1 MLTELGRGL
10 DARNIETT
18 ATLSQDGTSFDL
30 HTPSIRAAKA
40 MPPVT
45 PLGGLPKVAVVFAQ
59 LVVDG
64 AMHGVRTFVVHLTD
78 GARMCPEISTA
89 LLPQRPGC
97 RPLDHAVTSFN
108 HVRLSRDSLLGEIS
122 NAGDKRMSFF
132 REIHRVNV
140 GGLALS
146 LVNVPALKA
155 GAYLAYTFSQQ
166 RTVTEP
172 STQRAIPVL
181 SFPTQYGPIISAAA
195 HAAVMEAAGR
205 HIIAVFQKPGVPEA
219 LKQAL
224 VGIFKATVTYAT
236 QRHFSELTDRCGW
249 RGLFSYNKISELQL
263 ALKGN
268 SIAEG
273 DVMVLCIRRRSHPKQ
288 RKDVC
293 WPISGLASEL
303 LQGKH
308 PLPPPEN
315 PEALLA
321 QHERGLFNDLQ
332 KYLSRDSKG
341 RSNHRSDAF
350 AQHVTPRAR
359 DLIQAIGHRFAYDS
373 AARSVRQELIDV
385 WESDCI
391 LEDAAWYVEHTGLS
405 SQKLQ
410 EIRILAIER
419 ARPHLQSIVDG
430 FEMGKHHGSTPLVS
444 KTSSDDFLRD
454 LPSFDSGLPRSRL

>member
-1 MLTELGRGL
+1 MGSIAPHMKRQPHFKGLVQQLEKFEICGDFMLTENGHGL

-18 ATLSQDGTSFDL
+18 ATLSSDGEFFDL
-30 HTPSIRAAKA
+30 HSPSIDAAKS

-59 LVVDG
+59 LIVNG
-64 AMHGVRTFVVHLTD
+64 SMHGVRTFVVQLTD
-78 GARMCPEISTA
+78 GAQMCPGISTA

-97 RPLDHAVTSFN
+97 RPLDHAVTSFD
-108 HVRLSRDSLLGEIS
+108 HVRLTRDSLLGEIN

-166 RTVTEP
+166 RTVTDP
-172 STQRAIPVL
+172 TTQQAIPVL

-205 HIIAVFQKPGVPEA
+205 HIITLFQQPGISEA

-224 VGIFKATVTYAT
+224 VGIFKAAATYAT

-273 DVMVLCIRRRSHPKQ
+273 DVMVLCISMWILVRRT
-288 RKDVC
+288 C
-293 WPISGLASEL
+293 
-303 LQGKH
+303 
-308 PLPPPEN
+308 
-315 PEALLA
+315 
-321 QHERGLFNDLQ
+321 F
-332 KYLSRDSKG
+332 
-341 RSNHRSDAF
+341 
-350 AQHVTPRAR
+350 
-359 DLIQAIGHRFAYDS
+359 
-373 AARSVRQELIDV
+373 
-385 WESDCI
+385 C
-391 LEDAAWYVEHTGLS
+391 
-405 SQKLQ
+405 
-410 EIRILAIER
+410 
-419 ARPHLQSIVDG
+419 
-430 FEMGKHHGSTPLVS
+430 
-444 KTSSDDFLRD
+444 
-454 LPSFDSGLPRSRL
+454 